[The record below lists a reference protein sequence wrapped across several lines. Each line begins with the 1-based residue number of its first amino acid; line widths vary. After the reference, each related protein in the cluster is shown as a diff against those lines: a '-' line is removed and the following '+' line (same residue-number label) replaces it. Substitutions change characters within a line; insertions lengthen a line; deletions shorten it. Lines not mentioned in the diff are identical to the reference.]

1 MEITKHTVRKRRRSL
16 FLIPLAVLIVAIG
29 SGLYYWQTHKVT
41 NLSGSNVPKNVAN
54 AKSQQEISLKN
65 GEVYTLKASF
75 VLNDLNGVKQP
86 MLAYGESIPGPTF
99 RVKQGD
105 KVTVN
110 FENDINMDTTIHAH
124 GLRQD
129 VKMDGTPTMSQDP
142 VKVGDTFKYEWSFP
156 DPGVYWYHPHIR
168 EDYQQGSGMYG
179 AIVVEPKTVNYWP
192 ASDADQTLILADA
205 LIDENGLLV
214 PFESKA
220 DHTLMGRYGNLML
233 INGKTN
239 WQTEVKANTVQ
250 RFYVANASSAR
261 PYRFALDG
269 MKMKIVGSDNGRVGN
284 ERFVDALTLS
294 PGERYIVD
302 VVFDK
307 PGNVA
312 IKNNAP
318 GVLSQFGTV
327 KVTENTVAS
336 ASVATYATLR
346 TNQDVM
352 DDIAILASK
361 VTTSKQLSLDMTM
374 DMGSMSGSMSGGH
387 MMPDGTMMGGG
398 TTSTHMMPDGTMMDS
413 NGNTVDPETAG
424 IEWTDTGMSA
434 TGVKWKITD
443 QDTDKSNDAVKW
455 TFNKGDVVRITIK
468 NDSNSMHPMQ
478 HPIHLHGQRFAI
490 VNKNGKA
497 NTNIEWKDTT
507 TIPSGQT
514 YELLVVMDNPGEWML
529 HCHIAEHLETG
540 MAISFEV
547 KE

>member
-1 MEITKHTVRKRRRSL
+1 METTKHKVHKKRRLAL
-16 FLIPLAVLIVAIG
+16 FIPLALLVVAG
-29 SGLYYWQTHKVT
+29 SGFYYWQTHKVT
-41 NLSGSNVPKNVAN
+41 NLSGHGVPKNLAT

-65 GEVYTLKASF
+65 GEVYNLKASF
-75 VLNDLNGVKQP
+75 VMNDLNGVKQP

-142 VKVGDTFKYEWSFP
+142 VKVGDTFKYEWSSP

-168 EDYQQGSGMYG
+168 EDFQQGSGMYG
-179 AIVVEPKTVNYWP
+179 AIVVEPKTADYWP
-192 ASDADQTLILADA
+192 AADSDQTLILADA

-214 PFESKA
+214 PFNDKA
-220 DHTLMGRYGNLML
+220 DHTLMGRYGNVML

-239 WQTEVKANTVQ
+239 WQTEVKAYTVQ
-250 RFYVANASSAR
+250 RFYIANASSAR
-261 PYRFALDG
+261 PYRFALNG
-269 MKMKIVGSDNGRVGN
+269 VKMKVVGSDNGRVGN

-307 PGNVA
+307 TGAVA

-318 GVLSQFGTV
+318 SVLTTIGTV
-327 KVTENTVAS
+327 NVTKNEVPS
-336 ASVATYATLR
+336 ASVSSYATLR
-346 TNQDVM
+346 TNKDVV
-352 DDIAILASK
+352 DEIANLASK
-361 VTTSKQLSLDMTM
+361 VVVSKRLSLDMTM

-387 MMPDGTMMGGG
+387 MMSDGSMMGGG
-398 TTSTHMMPDGTMMDS
+398 TTSTHMMADGTMMDS

-443 QDTDKSNDAVKW
+443 QDTNKSNDAVKW
-455 TFNKGDVVRITIK
+455 SFNKGDVVRITIK

-478 HPIHLHGQRFAI
+478 HPIHLHGQRFA
-490 VNKNGKA
+490 VVSKNGKA
-497 NTNIEWKDTT
+497 NTNIEWKDTM

-540 MAISFEV
+540 MAITFEV
-547 KE
+547 KN

>member
-1 MEITKHTVRKRRRSL
+1 METTKYTVRKKRRFTL
-16 FLIPLAVLIVAIG
+16 LISVIVLAIAGI
-29 SGLYYWQTHKVT
+29 GLYYWQSHKVT
-41 NLSGSNVPKNVAN
+41 TISNQGIPKNLAT
-54 AKSQQEISLKN
+54 AKSQQDISLKN
-65 GEVYTLKASF
+65 GEVYNLKASF
-75 VLNDLNGVKQP
+75 VLNDLNGVTQT

-110 FENDINMDTTIHAH
+110 FENDINMDTTVHAH

-142 VKVGDTFKYEWSFP
+142 VKVGGTFKYEWSFP

-179 AIVVEPKTVNYWP
+179 AIIVEPKVTDYWP
-192 ASDADQTLILADA
+192 TVDGDQTLILADA
-205 LIDENGLLV
+205 LTDENGLLV
-214 PFESKA
+214 PFNDKA

-250 RFYVANASSAR
+250 RFYIANASSAR

-269 MKMKIVGSDNGRVGN
+269 VKLKIVGSDNGRVGK
-284 ERFVDALTLS
+284 ERFVDAVTLS

-307 PGNVA
+307 TGSVS

-318 GVLSQFGTV
+318 SVLATMGTI
-327 KVTENTVAS
+327 KVTDNTSLSPLVAS
-336 ASVATYATLR
+336 YTTLR
-346 TNQDVM
+346 TNKDVS
-352 DDIAILASK
+352 DEIANLASK
-361 VTTSKQLSLDMTM
+361 VAVSKRLSLDMTM

-387 MMPDGTMMGGG
+387 MMPDGSMMGGG
-398 TTSTHMMPDGTMMDS
+398 TTSTHMMADGTMMDS

-443 QDTDKSNDAVKW
+443 QDTNKSNNDVKW
-455 TFNKGDVVRITIK
+455 TFNKGDVVQITIK
-468 NDSNSMHPMQ
+468 NDANSMHPMQ
-478 HPIHLHGQRFAI
+478 HPIHIHGQRFA
-490 VNKNGKA
+490 VVSKNGKA
-497 NTNIEWKDTT
+497 NENIEWKDTM

-547 KE
+547 KN

>member
-1 MEITKHTVRKRRRSL
+1 MKTMKYKVHKKRRPL
-16 FLIPLAVLIVAIG
+16 LIPVVLLAIVV
-29 SGLYYWQTHKVT
+29 GLGVYYWQTQKVT
-41 NLSGSNVPKNVAN
+41 NLSGTNVPKNLAT
-54 AKSQQEISLKN
+54 AKSKQEISLKN
-65 GEVYTLKASF
+65 GEVYNLKASF

-86 MLAYGESIPGPTF
+86 MLSYGESIPGPTF

-110 FENDINMDTTIHAH
+110 FENDINMDTTVHAH
-124 GLRQD
+124 GLRQN

-179 AIVVEPKTVNYWP
+179 AIVVEPKTNDYWP
-192 ASDADQTLILADA
+192 ASDADQTLILSDA

-214 PFESKA
+214 QFKDKA
-220 DHTLMGRYGNLML
+220 DHTLMGRYGNLIL

-239 WQTEVKANTVQ
+239 WQTEVKANTIQ

-261 PYRFALDG
+261 PYRFTLNS
-269 MKMKIVGSDNGRVGN
+269 MKMKVVGSDNGRVGN

-307 PGNVA
+307 TGNVP

-318 GVLSQFGTV
+318 GVLTTIGTI
-327 KVTENTVAS
+327 KVTENPAVS
-336 ASVATYATLR
+336 ASVASYATLR
-346 TNQDVM
+346 INQDII
-352 DDIAILASK
+352 DDIASLASK
-361 VTTSKQLSLDMTM
+361 VSVSKRLSLDMTM

-387 MMPDGTMMGGG
+387 MMSDGSMMGGG
-398 TTSTHMMPDGTMMDS
+398 TTSTHMMADGTMMDS
-413 NGNTVDPETAG
+413 NGNTIDPETAG
-424 IEWTDTGMSA
+424 IEWADTGMTA

-443 QDTDKSNDAVKW
+443 QDTNRSNDAVKW
-455 TFNKGDVVRITIK
+455 SFNKGDIVRITIK

-478 HPIHLHGQRFAI
+478 HPIHLHGQRFA
-490 VNKNGKA
+490 VVSKNSKA
-497 NTNIEWKDTT
+497 NTSIEWKDTI
-507 TIPSGQT
+507 TIPNGQT

-540 MAISFEV
+540 MAITFEV
-547 KE
+547 KN